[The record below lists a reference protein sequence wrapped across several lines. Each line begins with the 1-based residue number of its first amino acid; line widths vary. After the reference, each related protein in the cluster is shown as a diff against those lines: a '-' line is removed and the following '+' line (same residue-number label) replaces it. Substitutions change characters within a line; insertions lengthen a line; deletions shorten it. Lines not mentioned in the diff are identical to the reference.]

1 MTLRGVTK
9 GQEPRDY
16 RLTIRIPTSL
26 HAAIKRTALED
37 KRSVSD
43 WIVVTL
49 QGVIAEREARAQRE
63 KERPKRK

>member
-1 MTLRGVTK
+1 VTK

-16 RLTIRIPTSL
+16 RLTTRIPTSL
-26 HAAIKRTALED
+26 HKALVRAAKED

-49 QGVIAEREARAQRE
+49 EAVIAERE
-63 KERPKRK
+63 KRK